1 MKPRSIV
8 WWGLP
13 GTEIDFSGRQKV
25 EGLPSRS
32 AAVKR
37 DANGRAYSAVGLPRQ
52 WTLFSGLQC
61 FSAEC
66 SYHSRGCAKLLVTGC
81 TKRCGTRR
89 FPVTSGALAA
99 QSGFCFGRAISTPP
113 GTAY

>member
-1 MKPRSIV
+1 MKPQSIV

-37 DANGRAYSAVGLPRQ
+37 DAIGRAYSAVGLPGQ
-52 WTLFSGLQC
+52 WTLLRCS
-61 FSAEC
+61 SA
-66 SYHSRGCAKLLVTGC
+66 SVL
-81 TKRCGTRR
+81 
-89 FPVTSGALAA
+89 GAPTILGAVRN
-99 QSGFCFGRAISTPP
+99 FW
-113 GTAY
+113 

>member
-25 EGLPSRS
+25 EGSPSRS

-37 DANGRAYSAVGLPRQ
+37 DAIGKAYSAVGLPGQ
-52 WTLFSGLQC
+52 WTLLRCS
-61 FSAEC
+61 SAGC
-66 SYHSRGCAKLLVTGC
+66 SYHSRGCAKLLVTG